1 MESAIV
7 QILRNQAGIFF
18 CDACLALK
26 AEMSLQEA
34 QEAVGRLDH
43 RSQEFTIVQG
53 QCSECLRT
61 KIVVAAVGRSRPARI
76 A

>member
-7 QILRNQAGIFF
+7 QILRNQPGIFF

-26 AEMSLQEA
+26 VEMSLQEA
-34 QEAVGRLDH
+34 QAAVGRLDRYH
-43 RSQEFTIVQG
+43 EFTIVQG

-61 KIVVAAVGRSRPARI
+61 KVVVAAAGGGRPARI